1 MIHLYGSPHNRAFRT
16 FWMLEE
22 LGLDYE
28 HTLLDTQGGETR
40 TAEFLKINPN
50 GHVPTLVD
58 GDDVVWESM
67 AINLY
72 LAKKYGGELAPNS
85 IGEEA
90 ASYQWSFWAMTEVEP
105 NLLAYGMNTQFLPE
119 NERDPKLAAAGGEA
133 LEKAMHALDGELEGK
148 AWIAGTQFSVT
159 DLNVAAVLSWTK
171 LMGYDISDHKNV
183 EAWLAECLK
192 RPAAQRVQA
201 MSNPA

>member
-40 TAEFLKINPN
+40 TTEFLKINPN

-85 IGEEA
+85 ISEEA

-105 NLLAYGMNTQFLPE
+105 NLLSYGMNTQFLPE

-183 EAWLAECLK
+183 EGWLAECLK

>member
-85 IGEEA
+85 ISEEA

-105 NLLAYGMNTQFLPE
+105 NLLSYGMNTQFLPE